1 MGHRAGLVAAIV
13 AKDLRLFA
21 RDRFY
26 VFISALTLVF
36 VAGVFWLLP
45 ATTQTT
51 VPVGVHLPDAAQLL
65 QQGLDA
71 FDDDAFAAFGDSGLA
86 GGQQEGLQVIG
97 YGSFADLEQA
107 IEQDGDVVAGLSF
120 PDGFLD
126 AVATGRPTTVQV
138 LLSADA
144 PEGVRPALT
153 AAVREL
159 AFALAGEQPP
169 VTLPTV
175 EEQVLGIDRAGDP
188 LSLRDQLRPL
198 LVFMVLLMEMFALAS
213 LVAVEIAQRTATAVL
228 VTPARVS
235 DLLAAKTVLG
245 TSLAFSQALLIALVT
260 GTLANSPGLIVLA
273 LLLGA
278 VLATGFGLL
287 AGSTGR
293 DFITIVFISVVLFV
307 PLAIPT
313 IAVLFPGTPATW
325 IQLLPSYGLVEI
337 LLQTTGYGQGWAD
350 VWPHLLSLGAWC
362 LAVFAIGTVVLGWRV
377 RRM

>member
-1 MGHRAGLVAAIV
+1 MGHRAGLVTAIV
-13 AKDLRLFA
+13 AKDLRLFI

-26 VFISALTLVF
+26 VFISALTLGF
-36 VAGVFWLLP
+36 VVGVFWLLP

-51 VPVGVHLPDAAQLL
+51 VPVGIHLPDAAQLL
-65 QQGLDA
+65 QQGVDA
-71 FDDDAFAAFGDSGLA
+71 FDDAFPALGDGGLA
-86 GGQQEGLQVIG
+86 GAQQEGLEIVG
-97 YGSFADLEQA
+97 YGSFADLERA
-107 IEQDGDVVAGLSF
+107 VEQDGDVVAGLSF
-120 PDGFLD
+120 PPGFLE
-126 AVATGRPTTVQV
+126 AVATGRPTTVRV

-153 AAVREL
+153 SGVREL

-169 VTLPTV
+169 VTLPTL
-175 EEQVLGIDRAGDP
+175 EEQVLGIDRSDEP
-188 LSLRDQLRPL
+188 LSTRDQLRPL
-198 LVFMVLLMEMFALAS
+198 LVFVVLLMEMFALAS

-245 TSLAFSQALLIALVT
+245 TSLAFSQALLVALAT
-260 GTLANSPGLIVLA
+260 GTLANSPGLVVLA

-293 DFITIVFISVVLFV
+293 DFITIVFISVLLFV
-307 PLAIPT
+307 PLAIPA

-325 IQLLPSYGLVEI
+325 IQLLPSYGLVEV
-337 LLQTTGYGQGWAD
+337 LLQTTGYGQGWTA

-362 LAVFAIGTVVLGWRV
+362 LAVFAVGTAVLGWRV
-377 RRM
+377 RRI